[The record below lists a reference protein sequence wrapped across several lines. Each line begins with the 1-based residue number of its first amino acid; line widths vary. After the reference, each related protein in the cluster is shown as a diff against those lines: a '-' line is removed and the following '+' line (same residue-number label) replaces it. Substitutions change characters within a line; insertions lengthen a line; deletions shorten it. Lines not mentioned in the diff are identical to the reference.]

1 VTDEARQATVVVDT
15 NVFGATLL
23 ERTAWLVDLYRP
35 VIRGRMVVI
44 SFQTLGELHFG
55 AVRRGWGQARV
66 VALEARI
73 ATSEVVHSTT
83 ALATAYAGLRAECE
97 RAGHGLA
104 QRDHDADRWIAAT
117 AMHLGV
123 PLVSHDA
130 IFRGVPG
137 LVFETALH
145 G

>member
-1 VTDEARQATVVVDT
+1 
-15 NVFGATLL
+15 L

-55 AVRRGWGQARV
+55 AVRRGWGHARV

-83 ALATAYAGLRAECE
+83 ALATAYAGLR
-97 RAGHGLA
+97 GVDQLS
-104 QRDHDADRWIAAT
+104 T
-117 AMHLGV
+117 A
-123 PLVSHDA
+123 PDST
-130 IFRGVPG
+130 RTPS
-137 LVFETALH
+137 E
-145 G
+145 